1 MLACFHS
8 RSSFCS
14 FYETLS
20 RCNQSINQSLYL
32 NTWHLGVPKFSFKRV
47 RVLEI
52 HPTQPRG
59 GHPSHSNL
67 VRGKLTSPTP
77 NPAGDGTSGL
87 TSYPRR
93 RSKVSEATCLRPQ
106 RSAPSR
112 TWTRA
117 VRPKVQRSDHW
128 ATHASPC
135 VIGCAYSFRIL
146 LSMPWGPSALD
157 GLRFF
162 HFFNTEQVSVSQVGV
177 KIWVLM
183 DFIKKGRN
191 VWCIQWIVGSHW
203 CDQTVVN

>member
-1 MLACFHS
+1 MCEKSFLQKCKRSVKPRTLLPSS
-8 RSSFCS
+8 RRNANKFNNWAA
-14 FYETLS
+14 FPARWLFLPYPYPYPY
-20 RCNQSINQSLYL
+20 IYL

-117 VRPKVQRSDHW
+117 VQPRVQRSDHW
-128 ATHASPC
+128 ATHASRTQVFGIDDLPC
-135 VIGCAYSFRIL
+135 FLVTPSDNVHLFTNKFKGLPALADKTRIIPL
-146 LSMPWGPSALD
+146 
-157 GLRFF
+157 
-162 HFFNTEQVSVSQVGV
+162 
-177 KIWVLM
+177 K
-183 DFIKKGRN
+183 
-191 VWCIQWIVGSHW
+191 
-203 CDQTVVN
+203 